1 MDVRAAPHGGHPE
14 DHRSTRSSWLR
25 ATVLG
30 ANDGILSTGALLL
43 GVVAAG
49 GDRTAVLTSGIAGVA
64 AGAGSMAL
72 GEYVSVSS
80 QRDAE
85 RADRVVE
92 SRHLEADPEG
102 ELAELREI
110 YEDRGLPSELA
121 GEVAEALMSEDPLG
135 AHLRDELG
143 LTEAHRAR
151 PLQAAVSSFFA
162 FALGAA
168 IPVLVAAVTGP
179 DIRGAAIV
187 VSTLLSLA
195 ALGALGAWLG
205 GASIGRGAVRVLL
218 GGALGLAVT
227 YGVGSLLDVAIS

>member
-1 MDVRAAPHGGHPE
+1 MDVIDGPLGGHPE
-14 DHRSTRSSWLR
+14 EHHSTRTSWLR
-25 ATVLG
+25 ATVMG

-49 GDRTAVLTSGIAGVA
+49 GDRTAVLTSGVAGLA

-85 RADRVVE
+85 RADRLVE
-92 SRHLEADPEG
+92 SQHLEADPEG
-102 ELAELREI
+102 ELAELRAI
-110 YEDRGLPSELA
+110 YEDRGLPRELA
-121 GEVAEALMSEDPLG
+121 AEVAEVLMSEDPLG

-143 LTEAHRAR
+143 LTEVHRAR
-151 PLQAAVSSFFA
+151 PLQAALSSFFA

-168 IPVLVAAVTGP
+168 IPVLVAAVVGSA
-179 DIRGAAIV
+179 IRGVAIV
-187 VSTLLSLA
+187 VGTLVSLA
-195 ALGALGAWLG
+195 LLGALAAWLG
-205 GASIGRGAVRVLL
+205 GASVARGSTRVLL

-227 YGVGSLLDVAIS
+227 YAVGSLLDVAIG

>member
-1 MDVRAAPHGGHPE
+1 MDVVDTPLGGHPE
-14 DHRSTRSSWLR
+14 EHRSTRTSWLR
-25 ATVLG
+25 ATVMG

-49 GDRTAVLTSGIAGVA
+49 GDRTAVLTSGVAGLA

-85 RADRVVE
+85 RAERVVE
-92 SRHLEADPEG
+92 AQHLKADPEG
-102 ELAELREI
+102 ELAELRGI
-110 YEDRGLPSELA
+110 YEQRGLPRELA
-121 GEVAEALMSEDPLG
+121 AEVAEVLMAQDPLG

-143 LTEAHRAR
+143 LTEVRRAR

-162 FALGAA
+162 FALGAM
-168 IPVLVAAVTGP
+168 IPVLVAAAAGSE
-179 DIRGAAIV
+179 IRGVAIV
-187 VSTLLSLA
+187 VGTLVSLA
-195 ALGALGAWLG
+195 LLGALAAWLG
-205 GASIGRGAVRVLL
+205 GASVARGAARVLL

-227 YGVGSLLDVAIS
+227 YAVGSVLDVAIS